1 MKFMDTLVSVSRS
14 FFLLL
19 FILDPFLGAVVFIAL
34 TKSMEQRERLS
45 QAFLSV
51 TVAFVLMLVFLFS
64 GKLLFGLLGIS
75 FSSFMV
81 AGGVILLLLGIE
93 EILGLEFSRKSADTK
108 VAAVVIGTP
117 LLCGPGAITSV
128 VILAEKYGYLVP
140 LMAVVL
146 ALFVTWVILVSAEKI
161 ARILG
166 ERIIEIFSRVM
177 GLLLAAMAV
186 EYVKEGILQMMAEI
200 AGK

>member
-1 MKFMDTLVSVSRS
+1 MDALVYVLKS

-19 FILDPFLGAVVFIAL
+19 FILDPFLGAVVFITL
-34 TKSMEQRERLS
+34 TRGMERRERLS

-51 TVAFVLMLVFLFS
+51 AVAFVLMLIFLFS
-64 GKLLFGLLGIS
+64 GKLLFGLLGVS

-128 VILAEKYGYLVP
+128 VILAEKYGYFIP
-140 LMAVVL
+140 LLAVGL
-146 ALFVTWVILVSAEKI
+146 ALFVTWVILVLAETI
-161 ARILG
+161 AKVLG
-166 ERIIEIFSRVM
+166 ERIIEVFSRVM

-186 EYVKEGILQMMAEI
+186 EYVKEGILQMIAEI

>member
-1 MKFMDTLVSVSRS
+1 MGTLVYVLKS

-19 FILDPFLGAVVFIAL
+19 FILDPFLGAVVFITL
-34 TKSMEQRERLS
+34 TRGMERRERLS

-51 TVAFVLMLVFLFS
+51 AVAFVLMLIFLFS
-64 GKLLFGLLGIS
+64 GKLLFGLLGVS

-128 VILAEKYGYLVP
+128 VILAEKYGYFIP
-140 LMAVVL
+140 LLAVGL
-146 ALFVTWVILVSAEKI
+146 ALFVTWVILVLAETI
-161 ARILG
+161 AKVLG
-166 ERIIEIFSRVM
+166 ERIIEVFSRVM

-186 EYVKEGILQMMAEI
+186 EYVKEGILQMIAEI

>member
-1 MKFMDTLVSVSRS
+1 MGTLVYVLKS

-19 FILDPFLGAVVFIAL
+19 FILDPFLGAVVFITL
-34 TKSMEQRERLS
+34 TRGMERRERLS

-51 TVAFVLMLVFLFS
+51 AVAFVLMLVFLFS
-64 GKLLFGLLGIS
+64 GKLLFGLLGVS

-128 VILAEKYGYLVP
+128 VILAEKYGYFIP
-140 LMAVVL
+140 LLAVGL
-146 ALFVTWVILVSAEKI
+146 ALFVTWVILVLAETI
-161 ARILG
+161 AKVLG
-166 ERIIEIFSRVM
+166 ERIIEVFSRVM

-186 EYVKEGILQMMAEI
+186 EYVKEGILQMIAEI

>member
-1 MKFMDTLVSVSRS
+1 MGALVYVLKS

-19 FILDPFLGAVVFIAL
+19 FILDPFLGAVVFITL
-34 TKSMEQRERLS
+34 TRGMEQRERLS

-51 TVAFVLMLVFLFS
+51 AVAFVLMLVFLFS
-64 GKLLFGLLGIS
+64 GKLLFGLLGVS

-128 VILAEKYGYLVP
+128 VILAEKHGYFIP
-140 LMAVVL
+140 LLAVGL
-146 ALFVTWVILVSAEKI
+146 ALFATWVILVLAETI
-161 ARILG
+161 AKVLG
-166 ERIIEIFSRVM
+166 ERIIEVFSRVM

-186 EYVKEGILQMMAEI
+186 EYVKEGILQMIAGI

>member
-1 MKFMDTLVSVSRS
+1 MDTLVSVSRS